1 MDKLIIT
8 PGKVRGL
15 GNLLTP
21 KQVEDL
27 ILYQSEV
34 SIASDGTFI
43 MDYSQSN
50 LIVSDYTTILINGA
64 TTSVTVRVLDDE
76 EAPVSDV
83 PVTLYDGTTSIA
95 SGTTDSQGYAV
106 VSYTLSTDGSHM
118 LHVEANSLKSKR
130 WEVLVSTISSIT
142 LSRST
147 TEVWKGSEVTFSAL
161 VKDTNQNIMAGVP
174 VHFIIT
180 DGVTVLKNET
190 ITTDANGISSTYYA
204 GEFFP
209 NGTITCNTTCGGV
222 SESTLVTEIFRYYV
236 NGPVPEGYFVLYDFV
251 PQGELKDANGNLILP
266 KNQQQSTKIFF
277 NETLPEKFN
286 IQWEYKGS
294 ITNFNGAQFGIA
306 NNQDGFSWYNQSVVT
321 FTNNAFTVNGQTFS
335 GSLQTGDIFNFN
347 YDGESLEIS
356 QIRNN
361 TVLWSKIVTVSIE
374 DSTLA
379 FNLGTYNGYKMNNV
393 IATYYDRT
401 PPVPSFDGITLT
413 GNKNILS
420 AADSEYVTLEAQLT
434 DGGSAASVEG
444 ETVTFTIY
452 KDSDDSVV
460 TTLTAD
466 TNSSGVATVSYYGEG
481 AGDLYIKGS
490 VDSIISSEIYVE
502 DCKYWNDG
510 SSVGSLEVGSS
521 VSCTSNG
528 SYITITTSTS
538 GEKDVK
544 LPVALSGDW
553 EFETTLAENLP
564 SGSQLTFK
572 IGTGQQWGGF
582 NYGNNITVN
591 LGSSQTFNKTV
602 SKDMVLKITYISGV
616 MTVYWNNEQLT
627 YKSLTLSSGVKMGYY
642 TNNGRYQYL
651 KNIKLKPL

>member
-50 LIVSDYTTILINGA
+50 LIVSNYATVLINGA
-64 TTSVTVRVLDDE
+64 STSVTVRVLDDE

-95 SGTTDSQGYAV
+95 NGTTDSQGYAV

-209 NGTITCNTTCGGV
+209 NGTITCNTTCGSV

-251 PQGELKDANGNLILP
+251 PQGEVIDANGNFILP

-393 IATYYDRT
+393 IATYYDRN
-401 PPVPSFDGITLT
+401 PPVPSFDGISLT

-420 AADSEYVTLEAQLT
+420 AADSEYATLTAQLT
-434 DGGSAASVEG
+434 DGGSPASVEG
-444 ETVTFTIY
+444 ETVTFTVY

-481 AGDLYIKGS
+481 AGDLYIKS
-490 VDSIISSEIYVE
+490 NVDSIISSEIYVE
-502 DCKYWNDG
+502 DCIKYYSDTY
-510 SSVGSLEVGSS
+510 SSSS
-521 VSCTSNG
+521 IVNFTLPTN
-528 SYITITTSTS
+528 YKIEFTIFSDSSTSTS
-538 GEKDVK
+538 SGSGNTAFIRFDTSSGAYVGKGATSNRNISMNTIA
-544 LPVALSGDW
+544 LPNTIPVSVDTTYSFSKTNGTLALSDGTD
-553 EFETTLAENLP
+553 TVT
-564 SGSQLTFK
+564 SSTVSSYTK
-572 IGTGQQWGGF
+572 IYSL
-582 NYGNNITVN
+582 N
-591 LGSSQTFNKTV
+591 GSS
-602 SKDMVLKITYISGV
+602 
-616 MTVYWNNEQLT
+616 
-627 YKSLTLSSGVKMGYY
+627 
-642 TNNGRYQYL
+642 NG
-651 KNIKLKPL
+651 KLKTIKVKPL

>member
-466 TNSSGVATVSYYGEG
+466 TNSSGVATVSYYGQG
-481 AGDLYIKGS
+481 TGDIYIQAECTFVS
-490 VDSIISSEIYVE
+490 ETYSIE
-502 DCKYWNDG
+502 DCFYWNATG
-510 SSVGSLEVGSS
+510 LTY
-521 VSCTSNG
+521 TSNSSTDRKVLTG
-528 SYITITTSTS
+528 LEDTLEFTPNGNFEFSYTEADTGVGKRLYLISKIQSTSTS
-538 GEKDVK
+538 NNYGIGGDIDTNSVAVTLRTTSSSRKANNGKVSPSSFKFIIDGTDVSGYIDGTLK
-544 LPVALSGDW
+544 NTWTNVNWWSTYAPYTLSYAIW
-553 EFETTLAENLP
+553 
-564 SGSQLTFK
+564 
-572 IGTGQQWGGF
+572 GTGTGTW
-582 NYGNNITVN
+582 T
-591 LGSSQTFNKTV
+591 
-602 SKDMVLKITYISGV
+602 
-616 MTVYWNNEQLT
+616 
-627 YKSLTLSSGVKMGYY
+627 
-642 TNNGRYQYL
+642 
-651 KNIKLKPL
+651 NIKIKPL